1 MSTFFKDKLKSQ
13 LGGIKAQINTPDILS
28 GLDKAQREF
37 ASLNTSVVGSVAG
50 QVNNGVKS
58 LSSITGDFPI
68 ADVSSKLKI
77 ELKNGTTVPQNLQT
91 AMGNLQAAPAE
102 LTESLPGV
110 GSKIKK
116 DLSSAENDI
125 ANSLTGTTVA
135 PTFNNICVAAPTA
148 AGIADGM
155 AALSP
160 EITSDDVKGTVE
172 AAVGEFNPALK
183 AELPQIDDFLSGSIN
198 LKIGIDLSK
207 LNDGITSGIDG
218 VLGNITGLP
227 ILDTLHKMNNSV
239 SQISTG
245 FNLPANSF
253 SKNVAADVLTA
264 FSNNDLNGAFD
275 AIKDQAIGLTLGE
288 IEDKLGGFQQ
298 TLGSVSSMLT
308 STPPDAASA
317 VVSTNPISTMGNTT
331 AQGTSINSLEEFTAE
346 LASNSRDVDKV
357 IFYWTG
363 TTLTPDYRLKDRLDY
378 KEGLGYPREPEWHY
392 YVWGDG
398 TIERGI
404 PIGEPGPDPD
414 ITSPKSID
422 IIVSGGSF
430 DDGETFTQ
438 DAVTQQT
445 KESTKRLIAT
455 IYNVYP
461 GIKMFTASEYPD
473 YEGWIE
479 ANRLAPGFDLD
490 VFIENKLGKN
500 NVKQPVIQKPATNK
514 ELGLPTGGGVKYGNK
529 GAGNP
534 RPLNIQPQLMA
545 ILEGAH
551 RATGFTMVITSG
563 GQLPGQGTGSVRH
576 NYGWAADL
584 RVLNANGARV
594 NFGVD
599 NLPQDALNFARYL
612 ASQGITGM
620 GAGPTYMSGN
630 MHVDMAWGRN
640 PGTSS
645 SRRWADSKPGGTD
658 RAAQW
663 LKDVMRYR
671 DNT

>member
-1 MSTFFKDKLKSQ
+1 MSTFFKDQLKSQ
-13 LGGIKAQINTPDILS
+13 LDGIKAQINTPDILS
-28 GLDKAQREF
+28 GLDKAQRGF
-37 ASLNTSVVGSVAG
+37 ASLNTSVVGSVVG

-68 ADVSSKLKI
+68 ADVSTKLKI
-77 ELKNGTTVPQNLQT
+77 ELKNATTVPQNLQS
-91 AMGNLQAAPAE
+91 AMGNLQNAPAE
-102 LTESLPGV
+102 LTESLSGV
-110 GSKIKK
+110 GDKVKK
-116 DLSSAENDI
+116 ELSSSENDI

-135 PTFNNICVAAPTA
+135 PTFNNICVALPTA
-148 AGIADGM
+148 AGIAAGM

-160 EITSDDVKGTVE
+160 EITSNDIKGTIE
-172 AAVGEFNPALK
+172 SAVSDFNPALK

-198 LKIGIDLSK
+198 LKIDADLSK
-207 LNDGITSGIDG
+207 LTDGITSGIG
-218 VLGNITGLP
+218 NVLGSITGLP

-264 FSNNDLNGAFD
+264 FSNNDFTGAFD
-275 AIKDQAIGLTLGE
+275 AIKDQAIGLTFSE
-288 IEDKLGGFQQ
+288 IEDKLGGFQNA
-298 TLGSVSSMLT
+298 LGSVASMLNSSPT
-308 STPPDAASA
+308 ANGAI
-317 VVSTNPISTMGNTT
+317 VSTNPISTMGNTT
-331 AQGTSINSLEEFTAE
+331 VPETTINSLEEFTVE
-346 LASNSRDVDKV
+346 LASNSRAVDKV
-357 IFYWTG
+357 VFYWTAA
-363 TTLTPDYRLKDRLDY
+363 TLNPDYRLKDRLDY
-378 KEGLGYPREPEWHY
+378 KEGLGYPRDPEWHY
-392 YVWGDG
+392 YIWGDG

-404 PIGEPGPDPD
+404 PIGKPGPDPD
-414 ITSPKSID
+414 ITSPNSID
-422 IIVSGGSF
+422 IIVAGGSF
-430 DDGETFTQ
+430 DDGVTYTQ
-438 DAVTQQT
+438 DAVTPQT

-461 GIKMFTASEYPD
+461 GIKMINAAEYPD
-473 YEGWIE
+473 YEGWEE
-479 ANRLAPGFDLD
+479 ANLLAPGFDLD
-490 VFIENKLGKN
+490 TFIENKLGKS

-514 ELGLPTGGGVKYGNK
+514 DLGLPTGGGVKYGNK
-529 GAGNP
+529 NAGNP

-584 RVLNANGARV
+584 RVFDANGNRV
-594 NFGVD
+594 NFGVNNPPPD
-599 NLPQDALNFARYL
+599 VLNFARYL

-620 GAGPTYMSGN
+620 GAGPTYMGGN
-630 MHVDMAWGRN
+630 LHVDMAWGRN

-645 SRRWADSKPGGTD
+645 SRRWADAKKGGTD

>member
-1 MSTFFKDKLKSQ
+1 MSTFFKGQLKSQ

-28 GLDKAQREF
+28 GLDEAQRGF
-37 ASLNTSVVGSVAG
+37 ASLNTSVVGSVVG

-68 ADVSSKLKI
+68 ADVSTKLKI
-77 ELKNGTTVPQNLQT
+77 ELKNATTVPQNLQS
-91 AMGNLQAAPAE
+91 AMGNLQNAPAE
-102 LTESLPGV
+102 LTESLSGV
-110 GSKIKK
+110 GDKVKK
-116 DLSSAENDI
+116 ELSSSENDI

-135 PTFNNICVAAPTA
+135 PTFNNICVALPTA
-148 AGIADGM
+148 AGIAAGM

-160 EITSDDVKGTVE
+160 EITSNDIKGTIE
-172 AAVGEFNPALK
+172 SAVSDFNPALK

-198 LKIGIDLSK
+198 LKIDADLSK
-207 LNDGITSGIDG
+207 LTDGITSGIG
-218 VLGNITGLP
+218 NVLGSITGLP

-264 FSNNDLNGAFD
+264 FSNNDFTGAFD
-275 AIKDQAIGLTLGE
+275 AIKDQAIGLTFSE
-288 IEDKLGGFQQ
+288 IEDKLGGFQNA
-298 TLGSVSSMLT
+298 LGSVASMLNSSPT
-308 STPPDAASA
+308 ANGAI
-317 VVSTNPISTMGNTT
+317 VSTNPISTMGNTT
-331 AQGTSINSLEEFTAE
+331 VPETTINSLEEFTVE
-346 LASNSRDVDKV
+346 LASNSRAVDKV
-357 IFYWTG
+357 VFYWTAA
-363 TTLTPDYRLKDRLDY
+363 TLNPDYRLKDRLDY
-378 KEGLGYPREPEWHY
+378 KEGLGYPRDPEWHY
-392 YVWGDG
+392 YIWGDG

-404 PIGEPGPDPD
+404 PIGKPGPDPD
-414 ITSPKSID
+414 ITSPNSID
-422 IIVSGGSF
+422 IIVAGGSF
-430 DDGETFTQ
+430 DDGVTYTQ
-438 DAVTQQT
+438 DAVTPQT

-461 GIKMFTASEYPD
+461 GIKMINAAEYPD
-473 YEGWIE
+473 YEGWEE
-479 ANRLAPGFDLD
+479 ANLLAPGFDLD
-490 VFIENKLGKN
+490 TFIENKLGKS

-514 ELGLPTGGGVKYGNK
+514 DLGLPTGGGVKYGNK
-529 GAGNP
+529 NAGNP

-584 RVLNANGARV
+584 RVFDANGNRV
-594 NFGVD
+594 NFGVNNPPPD
-599 NLPQDALNFARYL
+599 VLNFARYL

-620 GAGPTYMSGN
+620 GAGPTYMGGN
-630 MHVDMAWGRN
+630 LHVDMAWGRN

-645 SRRWADSKPGGTD
+645 SRRWADAKKGGTD

>member
-1 MSTFFKDKLKSQ
+1 MSTFFKGQLKSQ

-28 GLDKAQREF
+28 GLDEAQRGF
-37 ASLNTSVVGSVAG
+37 ASLNTSVVGSVVG

-68 ADVSSKLKI
+68 ADVSTKLKI
-77 ELKNGTTVPQNLQT
+77 QLKNATTVPQNLQS
-91 AMGNLQAAPAE
+91 AMGNLQNAPAE
-102 LTESLPGV
+102 LTESLSGV
-110 GSKIKK
+110 GDKVKK
-116 DLSSAENDI
+116 ELSSSENDI

-135 PTFNNICVAAPTA
+135 PTFNNICVALPTA
-148 AGIADGM
+148 AGIAAGM

-160 EITSDDVKGTVE
+160 EITSNDIKGTIE
-172 AAVGEFNPALK
+172 SAVSDFNPALK

-198 LKIGIDLSK
+198 LKIDADLSK
-207 LNDGITSGIDG
+207 LTDGITSGIG
-218 VLGNITGLP
+218 NVLGSITGLP

-264 FSNNDLNGAFD
+264 FSNNDFTGAFD
-275 AIKDQAIGLTLGE
+275 AIKDQAIGLTFSE
-288 IEDKLGGFQQ
+288 IEDKLGGFQNA
-298 TLGSVSSMLT
+298 LGSVASMLNSSPT
-308 STPPDAASA
+308 ANGAI
-317 VVSTNPISTMGNTT
+317 VSTNPISTMGNTT
-331 AQGTSINSLEEFTAE
+331 VPETTINSLEEFTVE
-346 LASNSRDVDKV
+346 LASNSRAVDKV
-357 IFYWTG
+357 VFYWTAA
-363 TTLTPDYRLKDRLDY
+363 TLNPDYRLKDRLDY
-378 KEGLGYPREPEWHY
+378 KEGLGYPRDPEWHY
-392 YVWGDG
+392 YIWGDG

-404 PIGEPGPDPD
+404 PIGKPGPDPD
-414 ITSPKSID
+414 ITSPNSID
-422 IIVSGGSF
+422 IIVAGGSF
-430 DDGETFTQ
+430 DDGVTYTQ
-438 DAVTQQT
+438 DAVTPQT

-461 GIKMFTASEYPD
+461 GIKMINAAEYPD
-473 YEGWIE
+473 YEGWEE
-479 ANRLAPGFDLD
+479 ANLLAPGFDLD
-490 VFIENKLGKN
+490 TFIENKLGKS

-514 ELGLPTGGGVKYGNK
+514 DLGLPTGGGVKYGNK
-529 GAGNP
+529 NAGNP

-584 RVLNANGARV
+584 RVFDANGNRV
-594 NFGVD
+594 NFGVNNPPPD
-599 NLPQDALNFARYL
+599 VLNFARYL

-620 GAGPTYMSGN
+620 GAGPTYMGGN
-630 MHVDMAWGRN
+630 LHVDMAWGRN

-645 SRRWADSKPGGTD
+645 SRRWADAKKGGTD

>member
-1 MSTFFKDKLKSQ
+1 MSTFFKGQLKSQ

-28 GLDKAQREF
+28 GLDKAQRGF
-37 ASLNTSVVGSVAG
+37 ASLNTSVVGSVVG

-68 ADVSSKLKI
+68 ADVSTKLKI
-77 ELKNGTTVPQNLQT
+77 ELKNATTVPQNLQS
-91 AMGNLQAAPAE
+91 AMGNLQNAPAE
-102 LTESLPGV
+102 LTESLSGV
-110 GSKIKK
+110 GDKVKK
-116 DLSSAENDI
+116 ELSSSENDI

-135 PTFNNICVAAPTA
+135 PTFNNICVALPTA
-148 AGIADGM
+148 AGIAAGM

-160 EITSDDVKGTVE
+160 EITSNDIKGTIE
-172 AAVGEFNPALK
+172 SAVSDFNPALK

-198 LKIGIDLSK
+198 LKIDADLSK
-207 LNDGITSGIDG
+207 LTDGITSGIG
-218 VLGNITGLP
+218 NVLGSITGLP

-264 FSNNDLNGAFD
+264 FSNNDFTGAFD
-275 AIKDQAIGLTLGE
+275 AIKDQAIGLTFSE
-288 IEDKLGGFQQ
+288 IEDKLGGFQNA
-298 TLGSVSSMLT
+298 LGSVASMLNSSPT
-308 STPPDAASA
+308 ANGAI
-317 VVSTNPISTMGNTT
+317 VSTNPISTMGNTT
-331 AQGTSINSLEEFTAE
+331 VPETTINSLEEFTVE
-346 LASNSRDVDKV
+346 LASNSRAVDKV
-357 IFYWTG
+357 VFYWTAA
-363 TTLTPDYRLKDRLDY
+363 TLNPDYRLKDRLDY
-378 KEGLGYPREPEWHY
+378 KEGLGYPRDPEWHY
-392 YVWGDG
+392 YIWGDG

-404 PIGEPGPDPD
+404 PIGKPGPDPD
-414 ITSPKSID
+414 ITSPNSID
-422 IIVSGGSF
+422 IIVAGGSF
-430 DDGETFTQ
+430 DDGVTYTQ
-438 DAVTQQT
+438 DAVTPQT

-461 GIKMFTASEYPD
+461 GIKMINAAEYPD
-473 YEGWIE
+473 YEGWEE
-479 ANRLAPGFDLD
+479 ANLLAPGFDLD
-490 VFIENKLGKN
+490 TFIENKLGKS

-514 ELGLPTGGGVKYGNK
+514 DLGLPTGGGVKYGNK
-529 GAGNP
+529 NAGNP

-584 RVLNANGARV
+584 RVFDANGNRV
-594 NFGVD
+594 NFGVNNPPPD
-599 NLPQDALNFARYL
+599 VLNFARYL

-620 GAGPTYMSGN
+620 GAGPTYMGGN
-630 MHVDMAWGRN
+630 LHVDMAWGRN

-645 SRRWADSKPGGTD
+645 SRRWADAKKGGTD

>member
-1 MSTFFKDKLKSQ
+1 MSTFFKDQLKSQ

-28 GLDKAQREF
+28 GLDEAQRGF
-37 ASLNTSVVGSVAG
+37 ASLNTSVVGSVVG

-68 ADVSSKLKI
+68 ADVSTKLKI
-77 ELKNGTTVPQNLQT
+77 ELKNATTVPQNLQT
-91 AMGNLQAAPAE
+91 AMGNLQNAPAE

-110 GSKIKK
+110 GAKVKK

-135 PTFNNICVAAPTA
+135 PTFNNICLALPTA
-148 AGIADGM
+148 AGIAAGM

-160 EITSDDVKGTVE
+160 EITSNDIKGTIE
-172 AAVGEFNPALK
+172 SAVGDFNPALK

-198 LKIGIDLSK
+198 LKIDADLSK
-207 LNDGITSGIDG
+207 LTGGITSGIGD
-218 VLGNITGLP
+218 VLGSITGLP

-264 FSNNDLNGAFD
+264 FSNNDLSGAFD
-275 AIKDQAIGLTLGE
+275 AIKGQAVGLALSE

-308 STPPDAASA
+308 STPLDAASA

-331 AQGTSINSLEEFTAE
+331 AQETTINSLEEFAAE
-346 LASNSRDVDKV
+346 LAGNPRDVDKAV
-357 IFYWTG
+357 FYWTG
-363 TTLTPDYRLKDRLDY
+363 SALNPDYRLKDRLDY
-378 KEGLGYPREPEWHY
+378 KEGLGYPRDPEWHY
-392 YVWGDG
+392 YIWGDG

-404 PIGEPGPDPD
+404 PIGKPGPDPD
-414 ITSPKSID
+414 ITSPNSID
-422 IIVSGGSF
+422 IIVAGGSF
-430 DDGETFTQ
+430 DDDVICTQ

-455 IYNVYP
+455 IYNAYP
-461 GIKMFTASEYPD
+461 GIKMFTAAEYPD
-473 YEGWIE
+473 YEGWEE

-490 VFIENKLGKN
+490 AFIENKLGKS

-514 ELGLPTGGGVKYGNK
+514 DLGLPTGGGVKYGNK
-529 GAGNP
+529 NAGNP

-584 RVLNANGARV
+584 RVLDANGNRV
-594 NFGVD
+594 NFGVKYP
-599 NLPQDALNFARYL
+599 PQDVLNFARYL

-620 GAGPTYMSGN
+620 GAGPTYMNGN
-630 MHVDMAWGRN
+630 IHVDMAWGRN
-640 PGTSS
+640 PGTDS
-645 SRRWADSKPGGTD
+645 SRRWADGKRGGTD

-663 LKDVMRYR
+663 LKDVMKYR

>member
-1 MSTFFKDKLKSQ
+1 MSTFFKGQLKSQ

-28 GLDKAQREF
+28 GLDKAQRGF
-37 ASLNTSVVGSVAG
+37 ASLNTSVVGSVVG

-68 ADVSSKLKI
+68 ADVSTKLKI
-77 ELKNGTTVPQNLQT
+77 QLKNATTVPQNLQS
-91 AMGNLQAAPAE
+91 AMGNLQNAPAE
-102 LTESLPGV
+102 LTESLSGV
-110 GSKIKK
+110 GDKVKK
-116 DLSSAENDI
+116 ELSSSENDI

-135 PTFNNICVAAPTA
+135 PTFNNICVALPTA
-148 AGIADGM
+148 AGIAAGM

-160 EITSDDVKGTVE
+160 EITSNDIKGTIE
-172 AAVGEFNPALK
+172 SAVSDFNPALK

-198 LKIGIDLSK
+198 LKIDADLSK
-207 LNDGITSGIDG
+207 LTDGITSGIG
-218 VLGNITGLP
+218 NVLGSITGLP

-264 FSNNDLNGAFD
+264 FSNNDFTGAFD
-275 AIKDQAIGLTLGE
+275 AIKDQAIGLTFSE
-288 IEDKLGGFQQ
+288 IEDKLGGFQNA
-298 TLGSVSSMLT
+298 LGSVASMLNSSPT
-308 STPPDAASA
+308 ANGAI
-317 VVSTNPISTMGNTT
+317 VSTNPISTMGNTT
-331 AQGTSINSLEEFTAE
+331 VPETTINSLEEFTVE
-346 LASNSRDVDKV
+346 LASNSRAVDKV
-357 IFYWTG
+357 VFYWTAA
-363 TTLTPDYRLKDRLDY
+363 TLNPDYRLKDRLDY
-378 KEGLGYPREPEWHY
+378 KEGLGYPRDPEWHY
-392 YVWGDG
+392 YIWGDG

-404 PIGEPGPDPD
+404 PIGKPGPDPD
-414 ITSPKSID
+414 ITSPNSID
-422 IIVSGGSF
+422 IIVAGGSF
-430 DDGETFTQ
+430 DDGVTYTQ
-438 DAVTQQT
+438 DAVTPQT

-461 GIKMFTASEYPD
+461 GIKMINAAEYPD
-473 YEGWIE
+473 YEGWEE
-479 ANRLAPGFDLD
+479 ANLLAPGFDLD
-490 VFIENKLGKN
+490 TFIENKLGKS

-514 ELGLPTGGGVKYGNK
+514 DLGLPTGGGVKYGNK
-529 GAGNP
+529 NAGNP

-584 RVLNANGARV
+584 RVFDANGNRV
-594 NFGVD
+594 NFGVNNPPPD
-599 NLPQDALNFARYL
+599 VLNFARYL

-620 GAGPTYMSGN
+620 GAGPTYMGGN
-630 MHVDMAWGRN
+630 LHVDMAWGRN

-645 SRRWADSKPGGTD
+645 SRRWADAKKGGTD

>member
-1 MSTFFKDKLKSQ
+1 MSTFFKDQLKSQ
-13 LGGIKAQINTPDILS
+13 LDGIKAQINTPDILS
-28 GLDKAQREF
+28 GLDQAQRGH

-58 LSSITGDFPI
+58 LSSITGDFPV
-68 ADVSSKLKI
+68 ADVSTKSKI
-77 ELKNGTTVPQNLQT
+77 ELKNATTVPQNLQT
-91 AMGNLQAAPAE
+91 ATGNLQNAPAE
-102 LTESLPGV
+102 LTETLPGV
-110 GSKIKK
+110 GSKVKK
-116 DLSSAENDI
+116 TLSSPENDI

-135 PTFNNICVAAPTA
+135 PTFNNICVALPTA
-148 AGIADGM
+148 AGIAAGM

-160 EITSDDVKGTVE
+160 EITSNDIKGTIE
-172 AAVGEFNPALK
+172 SAVSNFNPALK

-198 LKIGIDLSK
+198 IKIDADLSK
-207 LNDGITSGIDG
+207 LTGGITSGISD
-218 VLGNITGLP
+218 VLGSITGLP

-264 FSNNDLNGAFD
+264 FSNNDFTGAFN
-275 AIKDQAIGLTLGE
+275 AIKDHAIGLALGE
-288 IEDKLGGFQQ
+288 IEDKLGEFQNV
-298 TLGSVSSMLT
+298 LGSVASMLNPSPT
-308 STPPDAASA
+308 ANGAII
-317 VVSTNPISTMGNTT
+317 STNPISTMGNTT
-331 AQGTSINSLEEFTAE
+331 APETTINSLEEFTAE
-346 LASNSRDVDKV
+346 LAGNPRNVDKV
-357 IFYWTG
+357 VFYWTG
-363 TTLTPDYRLKDRLDY
+363 NTHPGDYRLKDRLDR
-378 KEGLGYPREPEWHY
+378 KEGLGDARDAEWHY
-392 YVWGDG
+392 YIWGDG

-414 ITSPKSID
+414 ITSPNSID
-422 IIVSGGSF
+422 IIVAGGSF
-430 DDGETFTQ
+430 DNGTTYTQ
-438 DAVTQQT
+438 DAVTRQT
-445 KESTKRLIAT
+445 KESTMRLIAT

-461 GIKMFTASEYPD
+461 GIKMSTAAEYPG
-473 YEGWIE
+473 YEGWQS
-479 ANRLAPGFDLD
+479 ANLLAPGFDLD
-490 VFIENKLGKN
+490 FFIENKLGKS

-514 ELGLPTGGGVKYGNK
+514 DLGLPTGGGVTYGNK
-529 GAGNP
+529 KEGNP
-534 RPLNIQPQLMA
+534 RPLNIQSQLMA

-584 RVLNANGARV
+584 RVFNANGNRV
-594 NFGVD
+594 NFGVKYP
-599 NLPQDALNFARYL
+599 PQDVLNFARYL

-620 GAGPTYMSGN
+620 GAGPTYMEGN
-630 MHVDMAWGRN
+630 LHVDMAWGRN
-640 PGTSS
+640 PGTNS
-645 SRRWADSKPGGTD
+645 SRRWADGQTGGTD

>member
-1 MSTFFKDKLKSQ
+1 MSTFFKGQLKSQ

-28 GLDKAQREF
+28 GLDEAQRGF
-37 ASLNTSVVGSVAG
+37 ASLNTSVVGSVVG

-68 ADVSSKLKI
+68 ADVSTKLKI
-77 ELKNGTTVPQNLQT
+77 ELKNATTVPQNLQS
-91 AMGNLQAAPAE
+91 AMGNLQNAPAE
-102 LTESLPGV
+102 LTESLSGV
-110 GSKIKK
+110 GDKVKK
-116 DLSSAENDI
+116 ELSSSENDI

-135 PTFNNICVAAPTA
+135 PTFNNICVALPTA
-148 AGIADGM
+148 AGIAAGM

-160 EITSDDVKGTVE
+160 EITSNDIKGTIE
-172 AAVGEFNPALK
+172 SAVSDFNPALK

-198 LKIGIDLSK
+198 LKIDADLSK
-207 LNDGITSGIDG
+207 LTDGITSGIG
-218 VLGNITGLP
+218 NVLGSITGLP

-264 FSNNDLNGAFD
+264 FSNNDFTGAFD
-275 AIKDQAIGLTLGE
+275 AIKDQAIGLTFSE
-288 IEDKLGGFQQ
+288 IEDKLGGFQNA
-298 TLGSVSSMLT
+298 LGSVASMLNSSPT
-308 STPPDAASA
+308 ANGAS
-317 VVSTNPISTMGNTT
+317 VSTNPISTMGNTT
-331 AQGTSINSLEEFTAE
+331 VPETTINSLEEFTVE
-346 LASNSRDVDKV
+346 LASNSRAVDKV
-357 IFYWTG
+357 VFYWTAA
-363 TTLTPDYRLKDRLDY
+363 TLNPDYRLKDRLDY
-378 KEGLGYPREPEWHY
+378 KEGLGYPRDPEWHY
-392 YVWGDG
+392 YIWGDG

-404 PIGEPGPDPD
+404 PIGKPGPDPD
-414 ITSPKSID
+414 ITSPNSID
-422 IIVSGGSF
+422 IIVAGGSF
-430 DDGETFTQ
+430 DDGVTYTQ
-438 DAVTQQT
+438 DAVTPQT

-461 GIKMFTASEYPD
+461 GIKMINAAEYPD
-473 YEGWIE
+473 YEGWEE
-479 ANRLAPGFDLD
+479 ANLLAPGFDLD
-490 VFIENKLGKN
+490 TFIENKLGKS

-514 ELGLPTGGGVKYGNK
+514 DLGLPTGGGVKYGNK
-529 GAGNP
+529 NAGNP

-584 RVLNANGARV
+584 RVFDANGNRV
-594 NFGVD
+594 NFGVNNPPPD
-599 NLPQDALNFARYL
+599 VLNFARYL

-620 GAGPTYMSGN
+620 GAGPTYMGGN
-630 MHVDMAWGRN
+630 LHVDMAWGRN

-645 SRRWADSKPGGTD
+645 SRRWADAKKGGTD

>member
-1 MSTFFKDKLKSQ
+1 MSTFFKGQLKSQ

-28 GLDKAQREF
+28 GLDEAQRGF
-37 ASLNTSVVGSVAG
+37 ASLNTSVVGSVVG

-68 ADVSSKLKI
+68 ADVSTKLKI
-77 ELKNGTTVPQNLQT
+77 ELKNATTVPQNLQS
-91 AMGNLQAAPAE
+91 AMGNLQNAPAE
-102 LTESLPGV
+102 LTESLSGV
-110 GSKIKK
+110 GDKVKK
-116 DLSSAENDI
+116 ELSSSENDI

-135 PTFNNICVAAPTA
+135 PTFNNICVALPTA
-148 AGIADGM
+148 AGIAAGM

-160 EITSDDVKGTVE
+160 EITSNDIKGTIE
-172 AAVGEFNPALK
+172 SAVSDFNPALK

-198 LKIGIDLSK
+198 LKIDADLSK
-207 LNDGITSGIDG
+207 LTDGITSGIGD
-218 VLGNITGLP
+218 VLGSITGLP

-264 FSNNDLNGAFD
+264 FSNNDFTGAFD
-275 AIKDQAIGLTLGE
+275 AIKDQAIGLTFSE
-288 IEDKLGGFQQ
+288 IEDKLGGFQNA
-298 TLGSVSSMLT
+298 LGSVASMLNSSPT
-308 STPPDAASA
+308 ANGAI
-317 VVSTNPISTMGNTT
+317 VSTNPISTMGNTT
-331 AQGTSINSLEEFTAE
+331 VPETTINSLEEFTVE
-346 LASNSRDVDKV
+346 LASNSRAVDKV
-357 IFYWTG
+357 VFYWTAA
-363 TTLTPDYRLKDRLDY
+363 TLNPDYRLKDRLDY
-378 KEGLGYPREPEWHY
+378 KEGLGYPRDPEWHY
-392 YVWGDG
+392 YIWGDG

-404 PIGEPGPDPD
+404 PIGKPGPDPD
-414 ITSPKSID
+414 ITSPNSID
-422 IIVSGGSF
+422 IIVAGGSF
-430 DDGETFTQ
+430 DDGVTYTQ
-438 DAVTQQT
+438 DAVTPQT

-461 GIKMFTASEYPD
+461 GIKMINAAEYPD
-473 YEGWIE
+473 YEGWEE
-479 ANRLAPGFDLD
+479 ANLLAPGFDLD
-490 VFIENKLGKN
+490 TFIENKLGKS

-514 ELGLPTGGGVKYGNK
+514 DLGLPTGGGVKYGNK
-529 GAGNP
+529 NAGNP

-584 RVLNANGARV
+584 RVFDANGNRV
-594 NFGVD
+594 NFGVNNPPPD
-599 NLPQDALNFARYL
+599 VLNFARYL

-620 GAGPTYMSGN
+620 GAGPTYMGGN
-630 MHVDMAWGRN
+630 LHVDMAWGRN

-645 SRRWADSKPGGTD
+645 SRRWADAKKGGTD

>member
-1 MSTFFKDKLKSQ
+1 MSTFFKDQLKSQ

-28 GLDKAQREF
+28 GLDEAQRGF
-37 ASLNTSVVGSVAG
+37 ASLNTSVVGSVVG

-68 ADVSSKLKI
+68 ADVSTKLKI
-77 ELKNGTTVPQNLQT
+77 ELKNATTVPQNLQS
-91 AMGNLQAAPAE
+91 AMGNLQNAPAE
-102 LTESLPGV
+102 LTESLSGV
-110 GSKIKK
+110 GDKVKK
-116 DLSSAENDI
+116 ELSSSENDI

-135 PTFNNICVAAPTA
+135 PTFNNICVALPTA
-148 AGIADGM
+148 AGIAAGM

-160 EITSDDVKGTVE
+160 EITSNDIKGTIE
-172 AAVGEFNPALK
+172 SAVSDFNPALK

-198 LKIGIDLSK
+198 LKIDADLSK
-207 LNDGITSGIDG
+207 LTDGITSGIG
-218 VLGNITGLP
+218 NVLGSITGLP

-264 FSNNDLNGAFD
+264 FSNNDFTGAFD
-275 AIKDQAIGLTLGE
+275 AIKDQAIGLTFSE
-288 IEDKLGGFQQ
+288 IEDKLGGFQNA
-298 TLGSVSSMLT
+298 LGSVASMLNSSPT
-308 STPPDAASA
+308 ANGAI
-317 VVSTNPISTMGNTT
+317 VSTNPISTMGNTT
-331 AQGTSINSLEEFTAE
+331 VPETTINSLEEFTVE
-346 LASNSRDVDKV
+346 LASNSRAVDKV
-357 IFYWTG
+357 VFYWTAA
-363 TTLTPDYRLKDRLDY
+363 TLNPDYRLKDRLDY
-378 KEGLGYPREPEWHY
+378 KEGLGYPRDPEWHY
-392 YVWGDG
+392 YIWGDG

-404 PIGEPGPDPD
+404 PIGKPGPDPD
-414 ITSPKSID
+414 ITSPNSID
-422 IIVSGGSF
+422 IIVAGGSF
-430 DDGETFTQ
+430 DDGVTYTQ
-438 DAVTQQT
+438 DAVTPQT

-461 GIKMFTASEYPD
+461 GIKMINAAEYPD
-473 YEGWIE
+473 YEGWEE
-479 ANRLAPGFDLD
+479 ANLLAPGFDLD
-490 VFIENKLGKN
+490 TFIENKLGKS

-514 ELGLPTGGGVKYGNK
+514 DLGLPTGGGVKYGNK
-529 GAGNP
+529 NAGNP

-584 RVLNANGARV
+584 RVFDANGNRV
-594 NFGVD
+594 NFGVNNPPPD
-599 NLPQDALNFARYL
+599 VLNFARYL

-620 GAGPTYMSGN
+620 GAGPTYMGGN
-630 MHVDMAWGRN
+630 LHVDMAWGRN

-645 SRRWADSKPGGTD
+645 SRRWADAKKGGTD

>member
-1 MSTFFKDKLKSQ
+1 MSTFFKGQLKSQ

-28 GLDKAQREF
+28 GLDEAQRGF
-37 ASLNTSVVGSVAG
+37 ASLNTSVVGSVVG

-68 ADVSSKLKI
+68 ADVSTKLKI
-77 ELKNGTTVPQNLQT
+77 ELKNATTVPQNLQS
-91 AMGNLQAAPAE
+91 AMGNLQNAPAE
-102 LTESLPGV
+102 LTESLSGV
-110 GSKIKK
+110 GDKVKK
-116 DLSSAENDI
+116 ELSSSENDI

-135 PTFNNICVAAPTA
+135 PTFNNICVALPTA
-148 AGIADGM
+148 AGIAAGM

-160 EITSDDVKGTVE
+160 EITSNDIKGTIE
-172 AAVGEFNPALK
+172 SAVSDFNPALK

-198 LKIGIDLSK
+198 LKIDADLSK
-207 LNDGITSGIDG
+207 LTDGITSGIG
-218 VLGNITGLP
+218 NVLGSITGLP

-264 FSNNDLNGAFD
+264 FSNNDFTGAFD
-275 AIKDQAIGLTLGE
+275 AIKDQAIGLTFSE
-288 IEDKLGGFQQ
+288 IEDKLGEFQNV
-298 TLGSVSSMLT
+298 LGSVGSMLNSSPT
-308 STPPDAASA
+308 ANGAI
-317 VVSTNPISTMGNTT
+317 VSTNPISTMGNTT
-331 AQGTSINSLEEFTAE
+331 VPETTINSLEEFTVE
-346 LASNSRDVDKV
+346 LASNSRAVDKV
-357 IFYWTG
+357 VFYWTAA
-363 TTLTPDYRLKDRLDY
+363 TLNPDYRLKDRLDY
-378 KEGLGYPREPEWHY
+378 KEGLGYPRDPEWHY
-392 YVWGDG
+392 YIWGDG

-404 PIGEPGPDPD
+404 PIGKPGPDPD
-414 ITSPKSID
+414 ITSPNSID
-422 IIVSGGSF
+422 IIVAGGSF
-430 DDGETFTQ
+430 DDGVTYTQ
-438 DAVTQQT
+438 DAVTPQT

-461 GIKMFTASEYPD
+461 GIKMINAAEYPD
-473 YEGWIE
+473 YEGWEE
-479 ANRLAPGFDLD
+479 ANLLAPGFDLD
-490 VFIENKLGKN
+490 TFIENKLGKS

-514 ELGLPTGGGVKYGNK
+514 DLGLPTGGGVKYGNK
-529 GAGNP
+529 NAGNP

-584 RVLNANGARV
+584 RVFDANGNRV
-594 NFGVD
+594 NFGVNNPPPD
-599 NLPQDALNFARYL
+599 VLNFARYL

-620 GAGPTYMSGN
+620 GAGPTYMGGN
-630 MHVDMAWGRN
+630 LHVDMAWGRN

-645 SRRWADSKPGGTD
+645 SRRWADAKKGGTD